1 MPESIFID
9 YRRQTES
16 GVAGRIYDSLSRD
29 LPGISIFM
37 DVDKLKPGD
46 DFEQG
51 LEKSLASCKVLLA
64 VVGPE

>member
-1 MPESIFID
+1 MADNVFIN

-16 GVAGRIYDSLSRD
+16 GVAGRISDSLSRE

-37 DVDKLKPGD
+37 DVDKLSPGE

-51 LEKSLASCKVLLA
+51 LERSLAK
-64 VVGPE
+64 